1 MSSLLLHSL
10 IYIGS
15 VFVASVS
22 QILLKKSAQKEYK
35 SPIFEYL
42 NPLVIIAYGMFFVSM
57 LITMVALR
65 VVPLSL
71 GNLLEG
77 VGYIY
82 VPILGYFFLG
92 EKMSVNK
99 LIGSAFII
107 GGIAVYALF

>member
-1 MSSLLLHSL
+1 MSELMIYSL
-10 IYIGS
+10 IYISS
-15 VFVASVS
+15 VFVSSVS
-22 QILLKKSAQKEYK
+22 QILLKKSAEKEYR

-42 NPLVIIAYGMFFVSM
+42 NPRVIIAYGMFFMAM
-57 LITMVALR
+57 LITMFALR

-77 VGYIY
+77 VGYIFIP
-82 VPILGYFFLG
+82 VLGYFFLG

-107 GGIAVYALF
+107 AGIAVYALF